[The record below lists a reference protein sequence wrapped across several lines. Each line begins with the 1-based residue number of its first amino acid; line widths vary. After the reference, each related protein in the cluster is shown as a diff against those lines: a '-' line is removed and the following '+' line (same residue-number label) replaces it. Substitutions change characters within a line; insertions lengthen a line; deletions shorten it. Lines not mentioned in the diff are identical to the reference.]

1 VHGRAGIFNE
11 IDYEDDDPD
20 NQIKPTKWYNK
31 QEPFEFEFVV
41 NEPVGLHKIFDNLVI
56 ISNKVE
62 PKSIEFEVIG
72 DVYNFKKA
80 RLFKTGKGFKNTK
93 VDYDPILNQYT
104 LITEQE
110 CRNVENPEYG
120 RRLGNIHYKEDSWY
134 LTVEP
139 IKFDPEF
146 KADEQNPPRK
156 WSSTRIRD
164 KFAKIRVKYSG
175 EDLVVITAIKN
186 LYNLSSS

>member
-1 VHGRAGIFNE
+1 
-11 IDYEDDDPD
+11 
-20 NQIKPTKWYNK
+20 
-31 QEPFEFEFVV
+31 
-41 NEPVGLHKIFDNLVI
+41 
-56 ISNKVE
+56 
-62 PKSIEFEVIG
+62 
-72 DVYNFKKA
+72 
-80 RLFKTGKGFKNTK
+80 
-93 VDYDPILNQYT
+93 

-110 CRNVENPEYG
+110 CRNIENPQYG

-139 IKFDPEF
+139 IKFDPAF
-146 KADEQNPPRK
+146 KADSTSPNVK

-186 LYNLSSS
+186 LYTLSSS

>member
-1 VHGRAGIFNE
+1 VIPKLEDGSALTSYNETLCFVVDHEYDEKAYSELLGNGFYVHGRAGIFDE
-11 IDYEDDDPD
+11 IDYEDNDPD

-80 RLFKTGKGFKNTK
+80 GLFKTGKGFKNTK

-110 CRNVENPEYG
+110 CRNIENPEYG
-120 RRLGNIHYKEDSWY
+120 RRLGNIHYKEDS
-134 LTVEP
+134 
-139 IKFDPEF
+139 
-146 KADEQNPPRK
+146 
-156 WSSTRIRD
+156 
-164 KFAKIRVKYSG
+164 
-175 EDLVVITAIKN
+175 
-186 LYNLSSS
+186 